1 MNIFYLSKT
10 ASEAAKMHCDR
21 HVVKMILETAQMLST
36 SHRILEGNEWA
47 DYVGMYKGTHK
58 NHPSTVWVRSSVDH
72 YKWTLDLLFH
82 LGKNYTLRYGKIHK
96 TMRLLDSLAVVPESI
111 KDAGYTHTDA
121 TVPFVRIAHTT
132 MAKKHTSR
140 SGIIATH
147 QSGGREYQTMN
158 DPAWAREKVRL
169 FEMFTVLLPAKAR
182 ALTKALEA
190 GDKVT
195 AQEIS
200 AWLVEQGIDAEDA
213 PY

>member
-1 MNIFYLSKT
+1 
-10 ASEAAKMHCDR
+10 
-21 HVVKMILETAQMLST
+21 
-36 SHRILEGNEWA
+36 
-47 DYVGMYKGTHK
+47 
-58 NHPSTVWVRSSVDH
+58 
-72 YKWTLDLLFH
+72 
-82 LGKNYTLRYGKIHK
+82 
-96 TMRLLDSLAVVPESI
+96 
-111 KDAGYTHTDA
+111 
-121 TVPFVRIAHTT
+121 
-132 MAKKHTSR
+132 
-140 SGIIATH
+140 
-147 QSGGREYQTMN
+147 MN